1 MSARPGSGY
10 DLTMTNTLTDAT
22 LYGGADYGNFTYLIE
37 SLTDGSIVIDL
48 GHAHRCSQPAC

>member
-1 MSARPGSGY
+1 
-10 DLTMTNTLTDAT
+10 MTNTLTDAT